1 MRVCARAVGVG
12 VPCEWASAYDL
23 ASLAG
28 SAPDL
33 SLRSLDRVGCSIF
46 RVLFN
51 FIWESDLFGGSP
63 FSHLHLQRW
72 YAGVWSAVA
81 GCGWAPLGPT
91 TARVSVW
98 SRLLPVPRIQ
108 L

>member
-1 MRVCARAVGVG
+1 MRVGARAVGVG

-23 ASLAG
+23 ASLVG

-33 SLRSLDRVGCSIF
+33 SLRSLDRCWLLYISRSFQFYLEG
-46 RVLFN
+46 
-51 FIWESDLFGGSP
+51 SDLFGED
-63 FSHLHLQRW
+63 HLGLQRW

-81 GCGWAPLGPT
+81 GCGWALLGPT